1 MADYKAFT
9 PSENDDPLNRAAL
22 EWLTE
27 AKADVDRYY
36 LHLLQLASWGLDDGA
51 EGNWPADH
59 RYALQEQVNL
69 LFGWKPA
76 NVLAWLFSHPDGE
89 EDPKDQ
95 QADLLRLLE
104 TTDNPW
110 RAAAHV
116 LNTIYSRQVSQCP
129 ALQSAASDRS

>member
-1 MADYKAFT
+1 MSN
-9 PSENDDPLNRAAL
+9 PN
-22 EWLTE
+22 
-27 AKADVDRYY
+27 
-36 LHLLQLASWGLDDGA
+36 
-51 EGNWPADH
+51 
-59 RYALQEQVNL
+59 
-69 LFGWKPA
+69 
-76 NVLAWLFSHPDGE
+76 GE

-129 ALQSAASDRS
+129 ALR